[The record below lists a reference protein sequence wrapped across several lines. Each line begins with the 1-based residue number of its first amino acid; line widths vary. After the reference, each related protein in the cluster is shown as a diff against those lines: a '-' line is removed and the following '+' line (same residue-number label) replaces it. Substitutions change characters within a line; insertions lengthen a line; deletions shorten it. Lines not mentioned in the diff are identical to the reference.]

1 MNIIPRWLRKRVYRE
16 DAIKRMSKEIQSLSE
31 QCYYAKSIQ
40 KKLEKQI
47 EALTYDPKGASAE
60 AFEQKYLSALTFIFA
75 SSNFD
80 AYQQFLRLTEGHD
93 YREDIKKYA
102 IKIKIG

>member
-1 MNIIPRWLRKRVYRE
+1 MNIIPNWLRKRVYRE
-16 DAIKRMSKEIQSLSE
+16 DVIKRMGKEIESLTE
-31 QCYYAKSIQ
+31 QCYYAKNIQ

-47 EALTYDPKGASAE
+47 EALTYDPEGALAE
-60 AFEQKYLSALTFIFA
+60 AWEQKYLSALTFIFV

-80 AYQQFLRLTEGHD
+80 AYQQFLKLTEGHD

-102 IKIKIG
+102 MKIKMV